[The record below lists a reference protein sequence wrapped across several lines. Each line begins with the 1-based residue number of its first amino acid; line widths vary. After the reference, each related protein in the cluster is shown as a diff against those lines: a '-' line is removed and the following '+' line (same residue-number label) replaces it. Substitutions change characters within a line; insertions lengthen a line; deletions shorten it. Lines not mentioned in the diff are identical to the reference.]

1 MRLALP
7 NTARRNLSVTEAGKI
22 GVGRRGPIGS
32 RRLNRLAIAMA
43 LAVSWACPA
52 AAQTALDDS
61 IRKRPRPEYDPIG
74 IVVGPA
80 DSFLLFPKF
89 ELGTEF
95 TDNLFSAENGEAAD
109 FATIFKPSFE
119 IRSDWVNHGLQISGK
134 VEHTRY
140 YDNND
145 ENSLDYGLAVQG
157 RLDAL
162 ANSELT
168 ASLSFDEK
176 HQDRGDP
183 DDDVGGVF
191 ESEQTIF
198 RVTTLKLGGKYN
210 EDAILLKL
218 DVKVDR
224 SDFDDAG
231 ATNNDDRDR
240 VEVETRARIG
250 YEWVPGSTAFI
261 EVAVDIR
268 EFDDEVDDN
277 NFKRSSRGYE
287 VLLGNTLD
295 LSGVTFAELGV
306 GFVRQN
312 FSDQLA
318 GTPNLGPTQGVSFKG
333 SLVWNPTDLLTVTGK
348 LRREVR
354 ETTIAG
360 ASSAFTSTFE
370 LGVDYGM
377 LENLIFGAKSKF
389 SIESFDGIDQEDKVI
404 EFELDAEYLIGPNV
418 VVKAE
423 YRFEDR
429 IADTPGGSFV
439 VNTFMLSLVARL

>member
-1 MRLALP
+1 M
-7 NTARRNLSVTEAGKI
+7 S
-22 GVGRRGPIGS
+22 
-32 RRLNRLAIAMA
+32 
-43 LAVSWACPA
+43 
-52 AAQTALDDS
+52 
-61 IRKRPRPEYDPIG
+61 
-74 IVVGPA
+74 
-80 DSFLLFPKF
+80 LF
-89 ELGTEF
+89 
-95 TDNLFSAENGEAAD
+95 
-109 FATIFKPSFE
+109 
-119 IRSDWVNHGLQISGK
+119 RS
-134 VEHTRY
+134 
-140 YDNND
+140 
-145 ENSLDYGLAVQG
+145 VQG

-250 YEWVPGSTAFI
+250 YEWVPGSTAFV

-268 EFDDEVDDN
+268 EFDDEIDDN